1 MKTTSL
7 PFSSL
12 LRPTAIAAL
21 RGKTFSREP
30 EKLKAVA
37 QQFEAL
43 MMEQMVREMR
53 RAVPKSTLMGR
64 EMDQE
69 LFGEILDGEFVRL
82 MVQRGGLGLA
92 DFMVKSLSANEK

>member
-1 MKTTSL
+1 MKATSL
-7 PFSSL
+7 SFSSL
-12 LRPTAIAAL
+12 LRPTAIAAV
-21 RGKTFSREP
+21 RGKNFGPEP

-82 MVQRGGLGLA
+82 MVQRGGVGLA
-92 DFMVKSLSANEK
+92 DFMVRSLSADEK